1 MFKMLKINFGLRNFK
16 LRKIIL
22 LFCDNKL
29 VFLLENDNNR

>member
-16 LRKIIL
+16 LRKIKL

-29 VFLLENDNNR
+29 MF